1 MALEDLQSQYGPYNT
16 RGKKGTGES
25 KDLLAFEP
33 KAVTGHDK
41 NFNGSK
47 YATSEQPGIKPT
59 GPDVFGNIPADVFGN
74 IPAERSYE

>member
-1 MALEDLQSQYGPYNT
+1 MALEDLQSQYGPSNP

-41 NFNGSK
+41 NFNRSK

-59 GPDVFGNIPADVFGN
+59 GPDVFGNIPA
-74 IPAERSYE
+74 ERSGE